1 MHLKDYYIHL
11 EDYVKV
17 QNRNY
22 CISTN
27 YTFDKEWET
36 MVFEADANNNIIS
49 WVELYCKRYN
59 TLNEAREGH
68 IYIKNHIDEYI
79 YIKNTID
86 EYITSKVN
94 MTYESTNLCKKNK
107 TFIKKIKD

>member
-79 YIKNTID
+79 YNKNTLHDI
-86 EYITSKVN
+86 
-94 MTYESTNLCKKNK
+94 
-107 TFIKKIKD
+107 